1 MFPITP
7 IPRFAGRNAVNKP
20 PTTGGHVP
28 QSRGPYRDE
37 LRSAL
42 RGRGCQTAGVVSA
55 TGGVLEG
62 AFLALFQA
70 LALRTL
76 ALSLLVAL
84 GALGLTRDI
93 ASAQGSDR
101 HAAIVAD
108 ANNGAVLHADQA
120 DELRYPASLTKIMT
134 LYLAFEAIEQGRAT
148 YATRIKIS
156 QEAASQPPTKLDLD
170 AGETIA
176 LIDAMKALIT
186 KSANDAAV
194 GIAEH
199 FGGTES
205 RFAGMMTDKARL
217 FGMSRTTFR
226 NASGL
231 PNPSQVTT
239 ARDMLKLA
247 LRLQDDFPKHYHL
260 FSIRSFT
267 YDGSTYRNHNT
278 LLHRFQGTDGIKT
291 GYTRASGFNLVSSVR
306 RGGRHVIG
314 VVLGGRTASRRDVAM
329 QMLVSRAL
337 LQSSPYK
344 TRKTAPVL
352 VAVAKPAQR
361 PEPVVRP
368 APAIQSAPA
377 LSAPPRVAEAP
388 IPRPVMVPQRP
399 RPAAQPVPAAAAT
412 QPAPTPPAPPA
423 PVQAAR
429 RPSVPEVG
437 APDAGSPNTGAHES
451 LPRFAFAP
459 RGMGRPASA
468 NDQPEP
474 AGQGAP
480 ETAARGAAPSTLQR
494 QAADLSRAGPARD
507 AAPAP
512 AVAPVRVAA
521 ASPVGVGASTAAG
534 GPARGAAP
542 STFQQQAAA
551 MPHGSDAAV
560 PPVRPA
566 AARTMDPPYGVRGT
580 MPPPGNE
587 PISGGFEIQI
597 GAFATAPEADR
608 ALVTARTSAGDLL
621 QSRSGRTVPVE
632 KNARRIFRARF
643 NGFDSRTAASTCL
656 ELRRR
661 QIDCFV
667 VRAE

>member
-1 MFPITP
+1 M
-7 IPRFAGRNAVNKP
+7 G
-20 PTTGGHVP
+20 
-28 QSRGPYRDE
+28 
-37 LRSAL
+37 
-42 RGRGCQTAGVVSA
+42 
-55 TGGVLEG
+55 
-62 AFLALFQA
+62 
-70 LALRTL
+70 
-76 ALSLLVAL
+76 
-84 GALGLTRDI
+84 DI

-170 AGETIA
+170 PGETIA

-194 GIAEH
+194 AIAEH

-231 PNPSQVTT
+231 PNPGQVTT

-247 LRLQDDFPKHYHL
+247 LRLQDDFPRHYHL

-314 VVLGGRTASRRDVAM
+314 VVLGGRTASRRDDAM
-329 QMLVSRAL
+329 QLLVSRAL
-337 LQSSPYK
+337 MQSSPYK

-352 VAVAKPAQR
+352 VAVAMPAQR
-361 PEPVVRP
+361 PEHAARLSPTLSP
-368 APAIQSAPA
+368 AP
-377 LSAPPRVAEAP
+377 RVTEAAV
-388 IPRPVMVPQRP
+388 PRPVMVPQRP
-399 RPAAQPVPAAAAT
+399 RPVPAPLPMAATPQPASTFPVP
-412 QPAPTPPAPPA
+412 PS
-423 PVQAAR
+423 PVRA
-429 RPSVPEVG
+429 V
-437 APDAGSPNTGAHES
+437 
-451 LPRFAFAP
+451 
-459 RGMGRPASA
+459 RPA
-468 NDQPEP
+468 
-474 AGQGAP
+474 
-480 ETAARGAAPSTLQR
+480 T
-494 QAADLSRAGPARD
+494 SREGG
-507 AAPAP
+507 
-512 AVAPVRVAA
+512 APVRGAVAA
-521 ASPVGVGASTAAG
+521 SAGVGGSTASG

-542 STFQQQAAA
+542 STFQHQAALLSR
-551 MPHGSDAAV
+551 GSDAPV
-560 PPVRPA
+560 PPVRTA
-566 AARTMDPPYGVRGT
+566 ANRVLDPPYGVRGP
-580 MPPPGNE
+580 MPAVGNE
-587 PISGGFEIQI
+587 PVGGSFEIQI
-597 GAFATAPEADR
+597 GAFATAAEADR
-608 ALVTARTSAGDLL
+608 ALISARSSAGDLL
-621 QSRSGRTVPVE
+621 QSRGGRTVPVE
-632 KNARRIFRARF
+632 KEARRIFRARLT
-643 NGFDSRTAASTCL
+643 GFDSRTAASTCL

-667 VRAE
+667 MRAD